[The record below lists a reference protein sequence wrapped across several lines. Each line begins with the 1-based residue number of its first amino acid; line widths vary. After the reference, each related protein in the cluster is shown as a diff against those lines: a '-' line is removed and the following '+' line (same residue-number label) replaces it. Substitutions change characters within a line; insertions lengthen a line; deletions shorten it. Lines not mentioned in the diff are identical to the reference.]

1 MDIAAFVI
9 SVLAMI
15 ASGGS
20 ALYARRQA
28 KAGEVQ
34 AEAAS
39 AQARIEGERRH
50 RELTPEL
57 VAEVENRGGWY
68 RLRLDIGKSQPLTRI
83 EAHILEGVG
92 VQFRQG
98 IDGVPPQ
105 HDVPV
110 QDAYYLPEF
119 NSPGKAELVEGEAA
133 FWVLELED
141 ERGDNL
147 RLQCKC
153 VSSSGEIWTVVSN
166 AQLPPR
172 PSKIW

>member
-9 SVLAMI
+9 SVLAML

-57 VAEVENRGGWY
+57 AAEVEHRGGWY
-68 RLRLDIGKSQPLTRI
+68 RLRLDIRNSQPLTRI
-83 EAHILEGVG
+83 DAHIVEGDG

-105 HDVPV
+105 RVVPV
-110 QDAYYLPEF
+110 LDAYYLPEF
-119 NSPGKAELVEGEAA
+119 NAPGKAELVEGEAA
-133 FWVLELED
+133 FWVLELEN
-141 ERGDNL
+141 ERSDNL
-147 RLQCKC
+147 RLRCKC
-153 VSSSGEIWTVVSN
+153 VSSSGETWNVVSN
-166 AQLPPR
+166 AKLPPR
-172 PSKIW
+172 PSKIF